1 MLADGWRPL
10 EADGFIAHVGPLWRR
25 RDGDG
30 VSLGFHVEDKHLNR
44 RGVVQG
50 GMLATLAD
58 RAMGLASRLSND
70 GMPQTTIQLELH
82 YLDAAQ
88 LGEFVE
94 ARCRVSKRS
103 RYVIFMGADVLAG
116 DRLVATARGIWKVMA
131 VGSGRGR
138 EKSFDVGKALVTQ
151 TELRKP
157 TLRPTFPCRLS
168 PIRLGEPVGA
178 RFRLAATRDA
188 AQTVASPLS
197 TMMIS
202 T

>member
-1 MLADGWRPL
+1 MEEKARLSKDTADQARDDAMLAEGWRPL

-25 RDGDG
+25 SDGDG

-103 RYVIFMGADVLAG
+103 RYVIFMGADVLADG
-116 DRLVATARGIWKVMA
+116 RLVATARGIWKVMA
-131 VGSGRGR
+131 VGSGAGR
-138 EKSFDVGKALVTQ
+138 EKS
-151 TELRKP
+151 
-157 TLRPTFPCRLS
+157 
-168 PIRLGEPVGA
+168 LG
-178 RFRLAATRDA
+178 D
-188 AQTVASPLS
+188 
-197 TMMIS
+197 
-202 T
+202 